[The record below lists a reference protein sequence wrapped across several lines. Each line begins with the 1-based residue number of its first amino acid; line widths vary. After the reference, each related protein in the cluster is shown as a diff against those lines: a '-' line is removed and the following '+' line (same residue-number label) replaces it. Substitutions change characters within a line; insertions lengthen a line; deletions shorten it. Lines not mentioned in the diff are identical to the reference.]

1 MFANDKKILEKIDTY
16 ISKGI
21 NLKGDLIS
29 QEESIRIDGNI
40 TGDFIKAKGIV
51 IGEDAHINANIEADI
66 VMVSGEINGNI
77 IAKKKLGI
85 LEKSKIFGDIF
96 SPNISILEGA
106 VFEGQCKM
114 LDAASLEKIQKES
127 KKKEVK

>member
-1 MFANDKKILEKIDTY
+1 MIGNDKKILEKIDTY

-21 NLKGDLIS
+21 NLKGDLVS

-40 TGDFIKAKGIV
+40 DGDFIKAKGIV
-51 IGEDAHINANIEADI
+51 IGESAHINANVEAEM
-66 VMVSGEINGNI
+66 VMVSGEIHGNI
-77 IAKKKLGI
+77 VAKKKLGI

-114 LDAASLEKIQKES
+114 LDTASLEKIQKES
-127 KKKEVK
+127 KQKEGK